1 MRLTLFKGCRQLTCS
16 APCPEKQLLVG
27 RIDSIGEPP
36 PTPTRDQP
44 AAEPT
49 RGAAIYPGVVAWAMV
64 ARREGGF
71 AAAVAA
77 CRSERR
83 RREFA
88 ARGDPAPPARP
99 RLAEADDQAIVLYSS
114 KVNNRLSA
122 SLPARPS
129 GVICSASMG
138 RCRVAKLLGKSGGG
152 RRGGST
158 IHAALHYWPP
168 PVVGALITT
177 QRVLASGLP

>member
-88 ARGDPAPPARP
+88 QEETRR
-99 RLAEADDQAIVLYSS
+99 RL
-114 KVNNRLSA
+114 R
-122 SLPARPS
+122 
-129 GVICSASMG
+129 
-138 RCRVAKLLGKSGGG
+138 
-152 RRGGST
+152 
-158 IHAALHYWPP
+158 IHAWKRLTTKRSFFIR
-168 PVVGALITT
+168 VRLIT
-177 QRVLASGLP
+177 G

>member
-1 MRLTLFKGCRQLTCS
+1 MRLTLFKGCRQLTRS
-16 APCPEKQLLVG
+16 ASCPEKHLLVG

-44 AAEPT
+44 AAEPR

-88 ARGDPAPPARP
+88 ARGDPAPPAHP

-129 GVICSASMG
+129 AETDQIKQHAGECQLHSCG
-138 RCRVAKLLGKSGGG
+138 FGT
-152 RRGGST
+152 RGTPLRARAQLYGST
-158 IHAALHYWPP
+158 IL
-168 PVVGALITT
+168 T
-177 QRVLASGLP
+177 S